1 MVELVKPAAEWAAAV
16 LEAIGLVIILLLG
29 AFALLYA
36 AVRLVKGAGGA
47 VVFRETRHRLAQGI
61 LLGLE
66 FLVGADIVHTVAVD
80 LTFASVGVLAIVV
93 AVRTFLSFTLEVEL
107 TGRWPWQ
114 REKGP
119 GTASEGA

>member
-1 MVELVKPAAEWAAAV
+1 MVELVKPLAEWSTAA
-16 LEAIGLVIILLLG
+16 LEAVGLGIIVLLSAYALVYAGYRLLRG
-29 AFALLYA
+29 A
-36 AVRLVKGAGGA
+36 AGST
-47 VVFRETRHRLAQGI
+47 VFRETRHRLARGI

-80 LTFASVGVLAIVV
+80 LTFSTVGVLAIVV

-114 REKGP
+114 NGREP
-119 GTASEGA
+119 ASPAEGQ